1 MKGTERISAMNAR
14 DYYELF
20 RYLMEQYCLLQED
33 IVFVDDIA
41 AWCREHGV
49 PENDREKPMKLILKA
64 DTGCK
69 MLIKEDL
76 TDKII
81 GERINAM
88 RIRNQLRNLAF
99 DRADLLDSA
108 PNKLAFLFLSE
119 YVTSLPGVGS
129 DDLPADDW
137 VFSEMERLG
146 YFKHNTLLK
155 TQGK

>member
-33 IVFVDDIA
+33 IIFVDDIA
-41 AWCREHGV
+41 EWCREYGI
-49 PENDREKPMKLILKA
+49 PENDREKPMKLVSK
-64 DTGCK
+64 TPSGCK
-69 MLIKEDL
+69 MLIREYLPDEV
-76 TDKII
+76 I
-81 GERINAM
+81 EARINAM

-108 PNKLAFLFLSE
+108 QNKLAFLFLSE
-119 YVTSLPGVGS
+119 YVTSLPGIGS

-155 TQGK
+155 TQGE